1 MLLKALNMITDKIY
15 TTFVS
20 YCIVPLIT
28 KFLKPMVDG
37 TSEQIL
43 VDLPSIN
50 KCFTFGGQKKLTANN
65 NETESVTLRIDQ
77 PVHFCWS
84 LLLDQ
89 KIGLGE
95 SYMHGDWCARPGIK
109 AFLTAL
115 IRAKR
120 EKSARSR
127 SSTSS
132 TSSSSTAPV
141 TPRNP
146 SLPTVLLASI
156 GSRLLTTFRSL
167 VAFYNYC
174 HHRVRDNTIL
184 RSRKNIEEHYDLG
197 NDMFNLFLD
206 DTMTYSCALF
216 DEADLGKSIL
226 TPVDFPHLRAAQLRK
241 IDALLETLNLGPNDH
256 VLEIGC
262 GWGAAAIR
270 AVQRFGCRW
279 TGLTISTEQL
289 EMAQERV
296 REAGL
301 EASIDLKLLDYRL
314 ETARYSAV
322 VSIEMIEAVGE
333 KFLPEYFQVIY
344 DRLEEG
350 GKAAIQA
357 IICPDAYYDRYC
369 RSSDFIKKHIFPG
382 GHMPSVGAIQKSLPR
397 SSSDDSALFAFNI
410 ERSMAQHYSHTL
422 DVWLAAW
429 LDRERDITTLG
440 YSSTFH
446 RKWQFYFG
454 LCSALF
460 NYDHIDVIQF
470 TLTK

>member
-1 MLLKALNMITDKIY
+1 MIYKTANMITDTIY

-20 YCIVPLIT
+20 YCIVPFII

-37 TSEQIL
+37 TSEQVL

-50 KCFTFGGQKKLTANN
+50 KCLTFGGQKKLTANN
-65 NETESVTLRIDQ
+65 NETEAVTLRIDQ

-95 SYMHGDWCARPGIK
+95 SYMNGDWCARPGIK

-120 EKSARSR
+120 EKTAARSR
-127 SSTSS
+127 
-132 TSSSSTAPV
+132 TSSSSSAGAAPL
-141 TPRNP
+141 RKP
-146 SLPTVLLASI
+146 SVSTIAFASI
-156 GSRLLTTFRSL
+156 GARLLNAFRAA

-174 HHRVRDNTIL
+174 HHRIRDNTIL
-184 RSRKNIEEHYDLG
+184 RSRTNISEHYDLG
-197 NDMFNLFLD
+197 NDMFELFLD

-216 DEADLGKSIL
+216 DEEDLGKPIP
-226 TPVDFPHLRAAQLRK
+226 TPINFPHLRDAQFRK
-241 IDALLETLNLGPNDH
+241 IDALLDTLNLSEKDH

-270 AVQRFGCRW
+270 AVERFGCRW

-301 EASIDLKLLDYRL
+301 VDRIDLKLLDYRL
-314 ETARYSAV
+314 ETASYSAV
-322 VSIEMIEAVGE
+322 FSIEMIEAVGE
-333 KFLPEYFQVIY
+333 AFLPEYFRVVY

-382 GHMPSVGAIQKSLPR
+382 GHMPSVGAIQKSLPL
-397 SSSDDSALFAFNI
+397 SEDGSTDLLAFKI
-410 ERSMAQHYSHTL
+410 EREMAQHYSHTL

-429 LDRERDITTLG
+429 LDREKDISALG
-440 YSSTFH
+440 YSSIFH

-460 NYDHIDVIQF
+460 AYDNIDVIQF

>member
-1 MLLKALNMITDKIY
+1 MAWKVSTMITDTVY

-20 YCIVPLIT
+20 YCIVPFIT

-37 TSEQIL
+37 TAEQIL

-65 NETESVTLRIDQ
+65 NETDSVTLRIDQ

-95 SYMHGDWCARPGIK
+95 SYMHGDWCAQPGIK
-109 AFLTAL
+109 DFLTAL

-120 EKSARSR
+120 EKAAARSR
-127 SSTSS
+127 HSS
-132 TSSSSTAPV
+132 TSSSGTAGAPRKPSIATIV
-141 TPRNP
+141 T
-146 SLPTVLLASI
+146 ASI
-156 GSRLLTTFRSL
+156 GARLLTALRSA
-167 VAFYNYC
+167 VALYNYC

-184 RSRKNIEEHYDLG
+184 RSRKNIQEHYDLG
-197 NDMFNLFLD
+197 NDMFELFLD
-206 DTMTYSCALF
+206 DSMTYSCALF
-216 DEADLGKSIL
+216 EQEDLGKPIPS
-226 TPVDFPHLRAAQLRK
+226 PVDFMHLRDAQLRK
-241 IDALLETLNLGPNDH
+241 IDALLDQLHLTPSDH

-289 EMAQERV
+289 EMAKERV

-301 EASIDLKLLDYRL
+301 EDRIDLKLLDYRL
-314 ETARYSAV
+314 ETGIYSAV

-333 KFLPEYFQVIY
+333 QFLPEYFRVIY
-344 DRLEEG
+344 DRLKEG
-350 GKAAIQA
+350 GRAAIQA

-382 GHMPSVGAIQKSLPR
+382 GHMPSVGAIEKSLPV
-397 SSSDDSALFAFNI
+397 SPDGSALLSFNI
-410 ERSMAQHYSHTL
+410 ERHMAQHYSHTL

-429 LDRERDITTLG
+429 HDRERDISALG

-460 NYDHIDVIQF
+460 AYDNIDVIQF